1 MRKVFVALDN
11 MTDIEILSFLEENK
25 DHLSLIKIGLEVY
38 LKYGNEFIQKI
49 NKLFHFE
56 IFLDLKLHDIPNTV
70 ASSIKSLKG
79 LKIDFLTL
87 HLSGGASMLAMAK
100 EARDKYLPGTKLIG
114 VSILTSLDESDCLE
128 IFNQKT
134 NEAFTHLIA
143 IAQRTKLDGIVC
155 SGFELGLMAKD
166 SPLITICPGIRVAE
180 DNCSDDQKRVMT
192 PAQAFQSGANYL
204 VMGRAIRNN
213 PSLMRNK
220 SFWSAF

>member
-1 MRKVFVALDN
+1 MKKVFIALDN

-49 NKLFHFE
+49 NQKYHFE

-70 ASSIKSLKG
+70 SSSIKSLQG

-87 HLSGGASMLAMAK
+87 HISGGASMLCAAK
-100 EARDKYLPGTKLIG
+100 EARDKFLPNVKLIG

-134 NEAFTHLIA
+134 NEAFIRLVA
-143 IAQRTKLDGIVC
+143 IAQRTNLDGIVC
-155 SGFELGLMAKD
+155 SGFELSLMTKD
-166 SPLITICPGIRVAE
+166 SHLITICPGIRVAE
-180 DNCSDDQKRVMT
+180 DNCSDDQKRVMS
-192 PAQAFQSGANYL
+192 PAQAFHSGANYL
-204 VMGRAIRNN
+204 VMGRGLRNN
-213 PSLMRNK
+213 PSLIRNK